1 MVKGGIEEIKA
12 FYMVETL
19 RKGKKLKPDE
29 MKLLNE
35 CNLNNEVKQNIKKIQ
50 YLFPE
55 AHTGV
60 SRREL

>member
-1 MVKGGIEEIKA
+1 
-12 FYMVETL
+12 MVETL